1 MKPNAFTVRRLLT
14 ILLIATGTFSVLLPV
29 HAEEPESIS
38 IVRLLGAPEQ
48 YDGKKVQI
56 TGFMNLE
63 FEGNAIYLS
72 KADYDNG
79 VYKNGLWLEVDSAR
93 APQAKTLSGQYVL
106 LEGTFRTRNHGHLG
120 LWSGAV
126 TDVTRVIAWPPKKAG
141 Q

>member
-1 MKPNAFTVRRLLT
+1 LFIVFPDPESYSRYAQGGANKTHPADVVIDSGTRSNMGVQMKPNAFTVRRLLT

-72 KADYDNG
+72 KADY
-79 VYKNGLWLEVDSAR
+79 
-93 APQAKTLSGQYVL
+93 
-106 LEGTFRTRNHGHLG
+106 
-120 LWSGAV
+120 
-126 TDVTRVIAWPPKKAG
+126 
-141 Q
+141 